1 VGIKRITISIDE
13 ELMRQVKDMQA
24 HLIKTTDKSVSF
36 SSVLSDLV
44 KKSLNEK
51 PETYPRFY
59 T

>member
-1 VGIKRITISIDE
+1 MSIKRITISIDE
-13 ELMRQVKDMQA
+13 ELMRQVKDLQA

-44 KKSLNEK
+44 KESLKEK